1 MRAFKFRSSDQIE
14 FVFDILINKRLHCAD
29 WKDLNDPME
38 GMYQYQG
45 NGRNKEIQ
53 ENVKGIRRAKRNY
66 KVCSLSKT
74 YDSHLLWAHYANGF
88 KGVAIELDLPD
99 ENPNIRE
106 VDSRGVFAFVDM
118 NNFRTE
124 EEAARTILFSKYHEW
139 EYEQEVRILHDE
151 KWYKLTNPI
160 TRVIAGPRMD
170 DSLFKVLNIVCTKLG
185 VEINKLGIGDEGL
198 DIDPVQPIE
207 NL

>member
-1 MRAFKFRSSDQIE
+1 MRAFKFRSSNQIE
-14 FVFDILINKRLHCAD
+14 YVFDILINKRLHCAD

-38 GMYQYQG
+38 GLYYYQG
-45 NGRNKEIQ
+45 NGRGNEI
-53 ENVKGIRRAKRNY
+53 EERVKGIRRAKRNY

-88 KGVAIELDLPD
+88 KGVAIELDLPEQD
-99 ENPNIRE
+99 PNIRE
-106 VDSRGVFAFVDM
+106 VNSRGVFAFVDM

-124 EEAARTILFSKYHEW
+124 EEAARKILFSKYHEW

-151 KWYKLTNPI
+151 KWYQLTNPI
-160 TRVIAGPRMD
+160 IRVIAGPRMD

-207 NL
+207 DL

>member
-1 MRAFKFRSSDQIE
+1 MRAYKFRSSNQIE
-14 FVFDILINKRLHCAD
+14 YVFDILIKKRLHCAD

-38 GMYQYQG
+38 GMYYYQG
-45 NGRNKEIQ
+45 NGRGKEI
-53 ENVKGIRRAKRNY
+53 EEKVKGIRRAKRKY

-88 KGVAIELDLPD
+88 KGVAIELDLPGD
-99 ENPNIRE
+99 DPNIRE

-124 EEAARTILFSKYHEW
+124 EEAARTILFSKYREW
-139 EYEQEVRILHDE
+139 KYEQEVRILHDE

-198 DIDPVQPIE
+198 DIDPVHPIE
-207 NL
+207 DL